1 LNGPLCLFAEAK
13 FGQKS
18 LLFLTHFCIVQLSSL
33 LYNIYIM
40 MSSNMKPIDNIIV
53 YYTVFELEE
62 EKNDVIYKVLV
73 YNFNVLKIKIQT
85 SGYDVV

>member
-1 LNGPLCLFAEAK
+1 
-13 FGQKS
+13 
-18 LLFLTHFCIVQLSSL
+18 
-33 LYNIYIM
+33 
-40 MSSNMKPIDNIIV
+40 MKPIDNIIV